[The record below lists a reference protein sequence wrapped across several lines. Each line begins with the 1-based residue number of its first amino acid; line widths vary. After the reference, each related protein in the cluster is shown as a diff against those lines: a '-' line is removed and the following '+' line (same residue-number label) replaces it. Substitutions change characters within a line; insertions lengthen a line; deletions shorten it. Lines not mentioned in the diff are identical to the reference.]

1 MRVQSIT
8 WMDPGRTR
16 DTLSVSGLVLQ
27 VIRRL
32 LLLHQF
38 TRTLSETTESGF
50 TEWWY
55 QPTPIETRF
64 LVPTRSACMLRMWL
78 DHLLPHHL
86 LNSSFLLLPLK
97 RYWDST
103 PTILRANHPF
113 YSNPSHQP
121 SPPMPPGTRLFFG
134 SQMPEIIQVF
144 ISSDIEVEVEFTFI
158 SESEFSVQ
166 KFKTQHKYFSSSL
179 RVWWFRVHLAT
190 NNNFYRVLHYLS
202 RLRPLSSCTVLKSFG
217 QLATCFTAPVKHGL
231 ASSSCY
237 LTHTY
242 IPSLLLQFVRP
253 RPTKR
258 RITTQLLYFPSHMSG
273 NPKHHWRNFLLRRGN
288 SSSIIYIST
297 ILPQWAELTT
307 AKTGDSF
314 RSNRTTWIPAPPP

>member
-134 SQMPEIIQVF
+134 SQTPEIIQVF
-144 ISSDIEVEVEFTFI
+144 ISSDIV
-158 SESEFSVQ
+158 S
-166 KFKTQHKYFSSSL
+166 
-179 RVWWFRVHLAT
+179 RGRVHLHLWIGIFSSKVQNSAQI
-190 NNNFYRVLHYLS
+190 FFVVLTSLM
-202 RLRPLSSCTVLKSFG
+202 
-217 QLATCFTAPVKHGL
+217 
-231 ASSSCY
+231 
-237 LTHTY
+237 
-242 IPSLLLQFVRP
+242 IPSPFG
-253 RPTKR
+253 
-258 RITTQLLYFPSHMSG
+258 H
-273 NPKHHWRNFLLRRGN
+273 
-288 SSSIIYIST
+288 
-297 ILPQWAELTT
+297 E
-307 AKTGDSF
+307 
-314 RSNRTTWIPAPPP
+314 

>member
-8 WMDPGRTR
+8 WMDPARTR

-166 KFKTQHKYFSSSL
+166 KFKTQHKYFRRPYEFDDSESIWLQIITLSRSSL
-179 RVWWFRVHLAT
+179 
-190 NNNFYRVLHYLS
+190 S
-202 RLRPLSSCTVLKSFG
+202 LSSAPFVILYCPQILWTIGHLLHCTR
-217 QLATCFTAPVKHGL
+217 QTRTCFLIVLPH
-231 ASSSCY
+231 S
-237 LTHTY
+237 Y
-242 IPSLLLQFVRP
+242 IYP
-253 RPTKR
+253 
-258 RITTQLLYFPSHMSG
+258 FPS
-273 NPKHHWRNFLLRRGN
+273 
-288 SSSIIYIST
+288 ST
-297 ILPQWAELTT
+297 IRPSSTH
-307 AKTGDSF
+307 
-314 RSNRTTWIPAPPP
+314 